1 MNQAISSIAAIALI
15 LALAV
20 LLSCDRK
27 AIRLRVVGAALALQ
41 AGFAALVLWF
51 EPGNTALQAAARG
64 VTNLL
69 GYARAGTQFVF
80 GALADD
86 ELGQNFA
93 LNALPTIVFFA
104 ALIGILYHIGVMP
117 LVIRWI
123 GGGLRRVTGISRVES
138 LYAAS
143 NIFVGMSESPLVVR
157 PYLERLAPSQMFCL
171 MTVGL
176 AGVAGTILA
185 LYASIGVRVDYLVAA
200 AFMSAPGGIAMAKMV
215 MPDPREAARASLDD
229 AEVALQAGEERAA
242 NVIMAAE
249 QGAMTGL
256 KLAAAVGAMVLAFV
270 ALIALVNGMVGWVGG
285 LLGFPDVTAQQIAGY
300 VFAPLF
306 WLLGAENWAEAVTAG
321 SFFATKL
328 VLNEVV
334 AFLALVDGTGLS
346 DRMQAVTIFTLCG
359 FANFA
364 SIAIQMAVIGNLAPS
379 QSETV
384 ARLGLR
390 ALAAASLSN
399 LMSGALA
406 SLFLIR

>member
-364 SIAIQMAVIGNLAPS
+364 SIAIQLAVIGNLAPS

>member
-1 MNQAISSIAAIALI
+1 MALI
-15 LALAV
+15 FALAV
-20 LLSCDRK
+20 LLSNDRK
-27 AIRLRVVGAALALQ
+27 AIRPRVVGAAFALQ

-51 EPGNTALQAAARG
+51 PPGNLALQAAARL

-80 GALADD
+80 GPLADD
-86 ELGQNFA
+86 KLGQNFA

-104 ALIGILYHIGVMP
+104 ALIGVLYHLGIMTFV
-117 LVIRWI
+117 VRWI

-138 LYAAS
+138 LYAAA
-143 NIFVGMSESPLVVR
+143 NIFVGQSESPLVVR

-171 MTVGL
+171 MTIGL

-185 LYASIGVRVDYLVAA
+185 LYASIGVRVDFLVAA
-200 AFMSAPGGIAMAKMV
+200 AFMSAPGGIAMAKTV
-215 MPDPREAARASLDD
+215 MPDPPDVTQSDHFD
-229 AEVALQAGEERAA
+229 AEVELHTGEGPPA
-242 NVIMAAE
+242 NLIMAAS

-256 KLAAAVGAMVLAFV
+256 RLAAAVGAMVLAFV
-270 ALIALVNGMVGWVGG
+270 ALIALVNGLVGWAGG
-285 LLGFPDVTAQQIAGY
+285 LVGFPDITAQQIAGY

-306 WLLGAENWAEAVTAG
+306 WLLGTQDWSEAVTAG

-346 DRMQAVTIFTLCG
+346 ERTQAVAIFALCG
-359 FANFA
+359 FANLS

-379 QSETV
+379 QSPTV

>member
-1 MNQAISSIAAIALI
+1 MALI
-15 LALAV
+15 FSLAV
-20 LLSCDRK
+20 LLSSDRK
-27 AIRLRVVGAALALQ
+27 AIRPRVVGAAFALQ

-51 EPGNTALQAAARG
+51 PPGNIALQAAAHL

-86 ELGQNFA
+86 ALGQNFA

-104 ALIGILYHIGVMP
+104 ALIGVLYHLGIMTFV
-117 LVIRWI
+117 VRWI

-138 LYAAS
+138 LYAAA
-143 NIFVGMSESPLVVR
+143 NIFVGQSESPLVVR

-171 MTVGL
+171 MTIGL

-185 LYASIGVRVDYLVAA
+185 LYASIGVRVDFLVAA
-200 AFMSAPGGIAMAKMV
+200 AFMSAPGGIAMAKTV
-215 MPDPREAARASLDD
+215 MPDPPDVTQSDEFD
-229 AEVALQAGEERAA
+229 AEVELHTGDGPPA
-242 NVIMAAE
+242 NLIMAAS

-256 KLAAAVGAMVLAFV
+256 RLAAAVGAMVLAFV
-270 ALIALVNGMVGWVGG
+270 ALIALVNGLVGWVGG
-285 LLGFPDVTAQQIAGY
+285 LVGFPDITAQQIAGY

-306 WLLGAENWAEAVTAG
+306 WLLGTQDWTEAVTAG

-334 AFLALVDGTGLS
+334 AFLALVDGTSLS
-346 DRMQAVTIFTLCG
+346 ERTQAVAIFSLCG
-359 FANFA
+359 FANLS

-379 QSETV
+379 QSATV